1 MSALGHKLPRDAAR
15 GVSALPP
22 KAAAPLADRRV
33 RFGPKADFRTACGK
47 GKIQRLRFNFR
58 SRHRADVARSGF
70 ANQTSWRGAVG

>member
-1 MSALGHKLPRDAAR
+1 MSDI
-15 GVSALPP
+15 PP
-22 KAAAPLADRRV
+22 KADTRQDEWRV